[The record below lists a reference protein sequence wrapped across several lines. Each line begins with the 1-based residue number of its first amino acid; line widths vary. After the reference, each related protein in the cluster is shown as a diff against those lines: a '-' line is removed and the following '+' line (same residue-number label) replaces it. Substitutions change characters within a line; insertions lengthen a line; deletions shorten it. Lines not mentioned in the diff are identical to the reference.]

1 MNTVNGIIAW
11 TKEQERLKTLS
22 PDPGACRGLR
32 IMAISQDGTTII
44 PIGHYCPNKD
54 QNVDIENWI
63 QHTHS
68 GVDGEEIV
76 INRATSALNI
86 DNNVEW
92 DSASLLNGYTIVI
105 GDIIQNDI
113 PHFSNIHLTNTIDN
127 KETIPIN
134 SYNANINNITLT
146 RNISIPQQST
156 GGIHLVELQNWSILS
171 GSIHTDRNYELK
183 YTNFN
188 GTMQG
193 IHQLS
198 NSSSNI
204 NGFYNGW
211 TIVTTDNQEI
221 RKVTNITNYD
231 YSL

>member
-1 MNTVNGIIAW
+1 YVLIKNLKPSTIQHFPIDTQFAYRENEKLISLIGITGTIINTKINRSAYPYSANLAPAGWDENIDLIVFRTIEKSSEAVNTVNGIIAW
-11 TKEQERLKTLS
+11 TKEQERIKTLS

-92 DSASLLNGYTIVI
+92 DS
-105 GDIIQNDI
+105 
-113 PHFSNIHLTNTIDN
+113 
-127 KETIPIN
+127 
-134 SYNANINNITLT
+134 
-146 RNISIPQQST
+146 
-156 GGIHLVELQNWSILS
+156 
-171 GSIHTDRNYELK
+171 
-183 YTNFN
+183 
-188 GTMQG
+188 
-193 IHQLS
+193 
-198 NSSSNI
+198 
-204 NGFYNGW
+204 
-211 TIVTTDNQEI
+211 
-221 RKVTNITNYD
+221 
-231 YSL
+231 